1 MSQRRQQKVGSLLKE
16 TLSEIFQVHGAS
28 YYGRAFV
35 TITEVAVTPDLL
47 TAKIYVSV
55 YNVKEKEKTLDEI
68 KSQAHEIRRHLG
80 NKLRFHLRR
89 IPELLFYLDESLDNA
104 LRINE
109 LLKGMEKPEGKQE

>member
-1 MSQRRQQKVGSLLKE
+1 MSLRRQQQVGSLLQE
-16 TLSEIFQVHGAS
+16 AMSEIFQVHGAS

-35 TITEVAVTPDLL
+35 TITEVKMTPDLL
-47 TAKIYVSV
+47 VAKFYLSIF
-55 YNVKEKEKTLDEI
+55 NVQDKQKTIDEI

-80 NKLRFHLRR
+80 NKMRHHLRR

-109 LLKGMEKPEGKQE
+109 LLRGIEKPKR